1 MGERSPLL
9 SIIDVLLLRFLP
21 LWSPKAR
28 NVQSCFFTPKT
39 MSCPLGCCLLL
50 WSSLDPSLQS
60 VVLLIKQSI
69 IAKHL
74 GKSLGHSLS
83 QPPLRNTCG
92 PVTSMAHSFSS
103 KHFQNS
109 TARILRQTPRNLLS
123 RMEICTGLV
132 YKMPTASCDSESSGD
147 QGKVS
152 ALGGGRSHVQIVM
165 EDTRTSYGGSS
176 QAG

>member
-1 MGERSPLL
+1 MLTIEVPECLVLGELPPLL

-28 NVQSCFFTPKT
+28 HVQSCCFTPKT

-60 VVLLIKQSI
+60 VVVLLTKQSI

-74 GKSLGHSLS
+74 GKFLGHSLS

-92 PVTSMAHSFSS
+92 TCDFYG
-103 KHFQNS
+103 
-109 TARILRQTPRNLLS
+109 TLILSQTLS
-123 RMEICTGLV
+123 RQYCQNLETNAKKFPQQNANLHWLSV
-132 YKMPTASCDSESSGD
+132 
-147 QGKVS
+147 
-152 ALGGGRSHVQIVM
+152 
-165 EDTRTSYGGSS
+165 
-176 QAG
+176 